1 MLGAPP
7 FSPPLPHNHILHHM
21 CVQFIYLLAASED
34 QGSTYVLALNASG
47 ACVATFHIYAY
58 VTQFV
63 GPTLLVDPDGVT
75 VYVPVDYSCAN
86 YLCPLVIQVRA

>member
-1 MLGAPP
+1 
-7 FSPPLPHNHILHHM
+7 
-21 CVQFIYLLAASED
+21 VYLLAASED
-34 QGSTYVLALNASG
+34 QGSTYVIALNASG
-47 ACVATFHIYAY
+47 ACVATHHIYAD

-86 YLCPLVIQVRA
+86 YLCPLSMQVRLHGGG